1 MRHFQ
6 TCRGALLIVFFSA
19 SIVLAEDQKIACD
32 AVPAYVRGVFQKTFP
47 TASPVACVRDVE
59 QNKTVAYDI
68 SAKNGEMNLK
78 ASLSPTGQL
87 IGVEE
92 TIPLTDVPDPVK
104 QAVAIR
110 YPDGIITTADK
121 ITHPALGF
129 EFLVRRG
136 GKILQVAVDPSGR
149 QVKEVK
155 D

>member
-1 MRHFQ
+1 MTAFQ
-6 TCRGALLIVFFSA
+6 ARYGALLGLLFSA
-19 SIVLAEDQKIACD
+19 SSVLAEDQNIACD
-32 AVPAYVRGVFQKTFP
+32 AVPAFVRGVFQKTFP
-47 TASPVACVRDVE
+47 TASPVACIRDVE

-68 SAKNGEMNLK
+68 SAKNGATNLK

-92 TIPLTDVPDPVK
+92 TIPLSDVPDPVK

-129 EFLVRRG
+129 EFMVRRG